1 MTLTN
6 HVIKNIVFKL
16 LNGNDYRAEI
26 VTLIDAEFMQFAV
39 GFFKRV
45 AEAKLTNQDID
56 VDWYRKEMLNSALSS
71 DEIIVHAGLNRKTIM
86 NMHNTARREIVI
98 GASNAHYE
106 KLCSIIEQLT
116 NSDDLN
122 LILQIKFNKVS
133 VELNI
138 NESLIV
144 INALA
149 VKRAAL
155 RGGLWS
161 TAGKQVEGP
170 LMVSLCELFDVP
182 KQNYSAK
189 TRRGR
194 TQTGE
199 VNREVD
205 FFLKRDDMEYRCEV
219 KLMGRGNPESAD
231 AVIARNSN
239 VFIADKL
246 SDQNK
251 TQLDALE
258 VVWVEMRSQD
268 GYKKFG
274 EVLNV
279 LRIPHNEN
287 LEYDLNTKLEKI
299 FLEIFNENY
308 TEPGY

>member
-6 HVIKNIVFKL
+6 HVIKNIVLRL
-16 LNGNDYRAEI
+16 LDGEDYRAEI

-39 GFFKRV
+39 DFFRRV

-56 VDWYRKEMLNSALSS
+56 VDWYQKEMLNSDLPS
-71 DEIIVHAGLNRKTIM
+71 DEIIIHAGLNRKTIM
-86 NMHNTARREIVI
+86 NMHNTAKREIVI

-116 NSDDLN
+116 KSDDLN

-133 VELNI
+133 VELDI

-170 LMVSLCELFDVP
+170 LMVSLCKLFDVP
-182 KQNYSAK
+182 KQNYSTK
-189 TRRGR
+189 TRKGIV
-194 TQTGE
+194 QKGE

-205 FFLKRDDMEYRCEV
+205 FFLKMDDMEYRCEV

-231 AVIARNSN
+231 AVIARDSN

-246 SDQNK
+246 SEQNK
-251 TQLDALE
+251 TQLANRGVE
-258 VVWVEMRSQD
+258 WVEMRSQG

-274 EVLNV
+274 EVLIT
-279 LRIPHNEN
+279 LGIPHTEN
-287 LEYDLNTKLEKI
+287 LEDDISARLKKI
-299 FLEIFNENY
+299 FSEIFN
-308 TEPGY
+308 